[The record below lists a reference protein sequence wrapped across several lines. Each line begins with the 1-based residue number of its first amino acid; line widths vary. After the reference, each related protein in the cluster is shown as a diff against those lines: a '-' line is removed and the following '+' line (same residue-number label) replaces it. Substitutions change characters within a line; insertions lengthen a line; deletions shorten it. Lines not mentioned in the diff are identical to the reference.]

1 MKKIIAVALCIIM
14 MVSMMSFNFAVSAEE
29 YGLMSDVYVSPS
41 GTDRATGLENDP
53 CTLARAYVLVKD
65 GGTIHIDGTVVLPEG
80 FKFSDYEKA
89 VTIVGDDKASDII
102 DFSAIPDNI
111 ILGGDTAF
119 DYVTLKF
126 SENNTVYASGYALA
140 IGENCATI
148 NEIYVYGGKTQN
160 GVVTGDTSVTLLSGT
175 YKGVYGG
182 GYISTVKGNTNVVIG
197 GSANVNGTAN
207 EIKHQIY
214 GAGYGGTVEKNTYVW
229 LGGDANR
236 ATCSFDE
243 SSHDSNIHYV
253 FGGGF
258 NCNILGSTNV
268 TVTGNAIAHYVYG
281 GMHGDPENFHGGIKN
296 GSNVIMTGGRVYG
309 IYGASARNTQNS
321 DVNVIMTGG
330 TVSQII
336 GGASGSNH
344 VGNVN
349 IKLLGG
355 TVTRRIFGGCYND
368 WSFSWKSDYFVNG
381 YITLTVGE
389 KKDVTIA
396 LNQNDDNAFTAHSR
410 RGTVANEEKGV
421 VVFTSSEAEADY
433 IGKFNTGSSLV
444 GTGKPAYDSYSVKAF
459 AVGDANL
466 DGEVTNADVLA
477 VMQNIYS
484 PEKYPLFVD
493 SVADVNADNDVTSVD
508 LLIIYKMIYNAD

>member
-1 MKKIIAVALCIIM
+1 MKKIIAVALCIM
-14 MVSMMSFNFAVSAEE
+14 MIISVMPFTFAVSAEE
-29 YGLMSDVYVSPS
+29 YGLMSEVYVSES
-41 GTDRATGLENDP
+41 GKSNASGLEDDP
-53 CTLARAYVLVKD
+53 CTLERAFVLVKD
-65 GGTIHIDGTVVLPEG
+65 GGTIHIDGTVVASAD
-80 FKFSDYEKA
+80 FRFTKS
-89 VTIVGDDKASDII
+89 VTIVGDNKDNDVL
-102 DFSAIPDNI
+102 DLSATADNI
-111 ILGGDTAF
+111 VLGGDITF

-126 SENNTVYASGYALA
+126 NENNTIYASGYALVV
-140 IGENCATI
+140 GENCATV
-148 NEIYVYGGKTQN
+148 NAIYVYGGKTQN

-182 GYISTVKGNTNVVIG
+182 GYISTVQGNTNVVIG

-236 ATCSFDE
+236 ATCTFTE

-281 GMHGDPENFHGGIKN
+281 GMHGDPENFHGGIKD

-309 IYGASARNTQNS
+309 IYGASAGNTQNS

-368 WSFSWKSDYFVNG
+368 RSFSWASSYYVDG
-381 YITLTVGE
+381 LITLTIAE
-389 KKDVTIA
+389 KANVQID
-396 LNQNDDNAFTAHSR
+396 LNQSNDNAFTAHSR
-410 RGTVANEEKGV
+410 RSSVAEEEDGV
-421 VVFTSSEAEADY
+421 VVFTSEEAKNDY
-433 IGKFNTGSSLV
+433 LNAFNTGESIV
-444 GTGKPAYDSYSVKAF
+444 GTGKPAYDSYSVKALL
-459 AVGDANL
+459 AGDANL
-466 DGEVTNADVLA
+466 DGEITNADVLA
-477 VMQNIYS
+477 IMKNIYNEDAN
-484 PEKYPLFVD
+484 PVLVR
-493 SVADVNADNDVTSVD
+493 SVADVNGDEKITNLD
-508 LLIIYKMIYNAD
+508 LLKIYKQIYAAQ